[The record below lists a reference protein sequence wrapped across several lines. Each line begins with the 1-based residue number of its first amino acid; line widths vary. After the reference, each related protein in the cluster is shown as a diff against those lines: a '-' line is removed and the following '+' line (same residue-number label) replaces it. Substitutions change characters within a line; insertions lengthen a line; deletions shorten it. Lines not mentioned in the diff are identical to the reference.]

1 MYLKKKLNKWHKS
14 INLTHFS
21 KDYFIDNSYKIHKK
35 TKNIYEFS
43 MIHRKFL
50 GQISRS
56 SEFLETN
63 HPR

>member
-43 MIHRKFL
+43 MIHRN
-50 GQISRS
+50 S
-56 SEFLETN
+56 
-63 HPR
+63 